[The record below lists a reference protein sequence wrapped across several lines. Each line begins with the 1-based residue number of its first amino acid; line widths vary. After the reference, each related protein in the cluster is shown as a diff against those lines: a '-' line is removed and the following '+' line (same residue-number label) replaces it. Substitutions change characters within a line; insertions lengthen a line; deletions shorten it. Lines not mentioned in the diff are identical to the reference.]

1 MIEMAEKPM
10 QRRPIKLKADDL
22 RRKAGAIKAPINV
35 QAIAEFL
42 GITVSFQPFK
52 PELSGVL
59 LKEETRTVIGVNS
72 AQASTRQRFT
82 IAHELGH
89 YVLAHKGEIFVDQT
103 VRRQAVTIRHDNKSS
118 LGTDSNEKDA
128 NAFAAEL
135 LMPEELIYN
144 AVRKHLHKVGEI
156 DPETLV
162 SQLAMEFDVSSEAMQ
177 YRLTNLGLFIPR

>member
-1 MIEMAEKPM
+1 MSELAEKPM
-10 QRRPIKLKADDL
+10 QRRQIKLKADEL
-22 RRKAGAIKAPINV
+22 RRESRASKVPINV

-42 GITVSFQPFK
+42 GMQVSFQPFK

-82 IAHELGH
+82 IAHEIGH

-103 VRRQAVTIRHDNKSS
+103 VRRQAVTIRRDNKSS
-118 LGTDSNEKDA
+118 LGTDGNERDA

-135 LMPEELIYN
+135 LMPEELVYD
-144 AVRKHLHKVGEI
+144 AVRKHLNKAGDI

-162 SQLAMEFDVSSEAMQ
+162 SKLAIEFDVSSEAMQ
-177 YRLTNLGLFIPR
+177 YRLTNLGMFIPQ